1 MTLEA
6 ETAKCHTFTFL
17 NAPVSPPNPQ
27 QAQGRR
33 KRVPVHWTGH
43 QANTFH
49 SATTQDRLCPYQIA
63 DIKRIWNLVF
73 GHQKPDIGYR
83 IYQIRDI
90 GCQISG
96 DVRGCKLSGIGYRVG
111 KKHLPAPGWTE
122 LSSSYVGKAG
132 TGGENRSN
140 RCQVKFWAQSKNCNT
155 FHEDK
160 FMGRKSDMLR
170 SDLKPECVASRP
182 SRSPPNCG
190 YCIVNI
196 VCMGFLHDHTDLI
209 KISLPVC
216 TQLVLVSTTS
226 HSFHCGTATYFV
238 PGHLTG
244 HPSHWACG
252 TSHQWRDWGEGSW
265 SRTRWLSRFQWI
277 IKDIM

>member
-17 NAPVSPPNPQ
+17 NARVSPPYPQ

-73 GHQKPDIGYR
+73 GHQMPDIGYRIYR

-122 LSSSYVGKAG
+122 LSSSYVGTAG

-155 FHEDK
+155 FHEDS
-160 FMGRKSDMLR
+160 FVGRKSDMLR

-182 SRSPPNCG
+182 SRSPPSCG
-190 YCIVNI
+190 YCSVNI
-196 VCMGFLHDHTDLI
+196 GCMDHTDLI
-209 KISLPVC
+209 EISLPVC
-216 TQLVLVSTTS
+216 RKLVLVCTTWS
-226 HSFHCGTATYFV
+226 ELPAIPLIVRLQQIVYLV
-238 PGHLTG
+238 IWPGIPPIELVAPRISEETEERELG
-244 HPSHWACG
+244 
-252 TSHQWRDWGEGSW
+252 QE
-265 SRTRWLSRFQWI
+265 QI
-277 IKDIM
+277 